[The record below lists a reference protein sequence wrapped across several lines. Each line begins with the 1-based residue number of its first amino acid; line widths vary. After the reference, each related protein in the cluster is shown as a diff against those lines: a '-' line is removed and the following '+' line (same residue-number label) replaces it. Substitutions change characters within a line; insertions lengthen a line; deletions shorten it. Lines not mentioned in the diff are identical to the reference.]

1 MSQSNPERA
10 AAEIA
15 VSSDTI
21 ARSGAAR
28 LERIVL
34 IGASTGGIDALL
46 KVLAAYPADS
56 PPTAIVQHTGQGY
69 SDSLVRV
76 LSRGCAAK
84 VMAAQDG
91 MFLDRGMV
99 CVAAG
104 TIGHLRLIPGDRLR
118 CSLAVGP
125 AISGHMPSVDA
136 LFRSALPIASRVV
149 AVLLTGM
156 GSDGAAGLLEL
167 SRAGSMTIG
176 QDEDTSVVYG
186 MPRVA
191 FNLGA
196 VRRQLPLPGIGATIM
211 GLCSP
216 RARIGPTEGQG

>member
-1 MSQSNPERA
+1 MSHSRPKRA
-10 AAEIA
+10 TVAEIGA
-15 VSSDTI
+15 KPVTI
-21 ARSGAAR
+21 ARTGAAP

-46 KVLAAYPADS
+46 TVLAAYPADG

-84 VMAAQDG
+84 VVAAQDG
-91 MFLDRGMV
+91 MVLDRGMV

-118 CSLAVGP
+118 CSLAAGP
-125 AISGHMPSVDA
+125 VISGHVPSVDA
-136 LFRSALPIASRVV
+136 LFRSALPVATRVI

-156 GSDGAAGLLEL
+156 GSDGAAGMLEL

-176 QDEDTSVVYG
+176 QDEGTSVVYG

-196 VRRQLPLPGIGATIM
+196 VRRQLPLPVIGATIM
-211 GLCSP
+211 GLCAPRVGSP
-216 RARIGPTEGQG
+216 IKGQG